1 MMMRKNKKSTQQR
14 VVISDTLG
22 KEFNDIDTMADFRDD
37 ETLFDRDENILV
49 DVRGVGMKYRMPS
62 EKIDNIKEY
71 FIKLVQGKIRYKTF
85 EALKDINFQVRRGES
100 LGLIGRN
107 GAGKSTLLKI
117 IAGIIEPTSG
127 YVRTRGNMVPLL
139 NLGAGFD
146 IDATGKENVFL
157 NGAMLGFSHKEMAK
171 KYDSIVE
178 FAGLGEFMNVPIKNY
193 SSGMLSKLGFA
204 IAVDVDPDLLLVD
217 EILSVGD
224 VVFQNKCAQKI
235 DELRAR
241 GTTFIV
247 VSHSIE
253 QIKKLCQNAV
263 YIKKGS
269 LVDFGTADEI
279 AEKYEADCAEAER
292 EQTERDRERAERLKA
307 EQAEREAETKK
318 REQSDATQEE
328 KPE

>member
-1 MMMRKNKKSTQQR
+1 MMMRKNKNSTQQR

-22 KEFNDIDTMADFRDD
+22 KEYSDIDTMADFRDD

-204 IAVDVDPDLLLVD
+204 IAVDVNPDLLLVD

-224 VVFQNKCAQKI
+224 AVFRNKCAQKI
-235 DELRAR
+235 DELRAQ

-247 VSHSIE
+247 VSHSID
-253 QIKKLCQNAV
+253 QIKRLCQKAV
-263 YIKKGS
+263 YIKNGT
-269 LVDFGTADEI
+269 LVDFGNVNKI
-279 AEKYEADCAEAER
+279 ASRYVADCAEAER
-292 EQTERDRERAERLKA
+292 EQAERDRERAERLKA
-307 EQAEREAETKK
+307 EQAEREAEEKK
-318 REQSDATQEE
+318 RAQSDVAQEE